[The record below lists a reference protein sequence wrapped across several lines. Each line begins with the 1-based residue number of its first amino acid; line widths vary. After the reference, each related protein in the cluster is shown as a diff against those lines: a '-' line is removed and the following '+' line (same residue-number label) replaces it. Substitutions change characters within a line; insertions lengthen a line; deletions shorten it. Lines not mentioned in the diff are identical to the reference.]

1 MKYSNII
8 VLTLIVLLM
17 LPTVSAKTGHMNLL
31 TISGPNL
38 TDGGVAD
45 LYLEVKPGRGSI
57 YIDSYPLTKL
67 DTQISTRFANEVA
80 CDFLKKDCSKYD
92 FFYKIR
98 AEASIVG
105 GPSAGAGITILTISV
120 LSDLKMNEE
129 TIITGSINS
138 GGLIGPVGGIE
149 GKVNAAIDNGFTTII
164 IPKWQS
170 SINTSK
176 IQKRGLDETITIVK
190 AKNLEE
196 ALFHFTGKD
205 FSKKRANI
213 YVSKEYTKIMA
224 SVAETLC
231 QRSESILAN
240 INDTNSSIRA
250 IADNFLN
257 RSEIAKNTT
266 DYYSRASYCFS
277 ASLRLRNIEFSEKG
291 ETELQIIYDELK
303 DQISSVEN
311 EVDNTNFTSLSEL
324 ETYMIVKERLTE
336 ARNYFDNIEYD
347 NISSSFLA
355 YTKERLFSAIAWS
368 AFFELNSREI
378 DLNEEHLRESC
389 INKISEAEDRVN
401 YIEIYLPGFV
411 EDIKKQVDDARHKYE
426 LKEYALCLFKASRA
440 KAEANILLT
449 GLSIKQED
457 MEPVLL
463 EKLEA
468 IRNILV
474 EQESKGFF
482 PLLGYSYYEYSNSL
496 MDHDLVSSL
505 TFAEYSLELSR
516 LDMYFPINDGF
527 NFYIQNELLLT
538 FILGF
543 IAGVLVITF
552 VSLRRKS

>member
-1 MKYSNII
+1 M
-8 VLTLIVLLM
+8 VLLI
-17 LPTVSAKTGHMNLL
+17 LPIVSAKTGHMNLL

-129 TIITGSINS
+129 AIITGSINS

-176 IQKRGLDETITIVK
+176 IQERGLDEKITIVK

-205 FSKKRANI
+205 FSKKQINVS
-213 YVSKEYTKIMA
+213 VSKEYTRIMA

-266 DYYSRASYCFS
+266 NHYSRASYCFS
-277 ASLRLRNIEFSEKG
+277 ASLRLRNIEFSKKG

-311 EVDNTNFTSLSEL
+311 EVDNINFTSLSEL

-347 NISSSFLA
+347 NISSSSLA
-355 YTKERLFSAIAWS
+355 YTKERFFSAVAWS

-378 DLNEEHLRESC
+378 NLNEEHLRESC
-389 INKISEAEDRVN
+389 INKIGEAEDRVN
-401 YIEIYLPGFV
+401 YIEIYLPEFV
-411 EDIKKQVDDARHKYE
+411 EDIKKQVDDARYKYE

-457 MEPVLL
+457 MRPVLL

-496 MDHDLVSSL
+496 IDHDLVSSL

-527 NFYIQNELLLT
+527 NFHIQNELLLT